1 MTDIPTETIY
11 ITNQLETMSSFG
23 VIADSLEQVYIPASV
38 SKAAEVKVGGTYEAA
53 VIPNNHPQSGATPW
67 MAVRVTQAGEDVSAV
82 VAQEDDFADVT
93 EALSEYD
100 CPIEAQHLTISPG
113 RIEKAW
119 RKGKIVRV
127 EAKQS
132 PYAEPVIL
140 WAHSMEVV

>member
-67 MAVRVTQAGEDVSAV
+67 MALRVTQAGEDVSAV
-82 VAQEDDFADVT
+82 VAQEDDFEDVLC
-93 EALSEYD
+93 AIDQYEYA
-100 CPIEAQHLTISPG
+100 ITA
-113 RIEKAW
+113 
-119 RKGKIVRV
+119 
-127 EAKQS
+127 
-132 PYAEPVIL
+132 
-140 WAHSMEVV
+140 

>member
-53 VIPNNHPQSGATPW
+53 VIPNNHPQSNATPW
-67 MAVRVTQAGEDVSAV
+67 MAVRVTQAGEDASEAMM
-82 VAQEDDFADVT
+82 QEDYFDDVIG
-93 EALSEYD
+93 ALSEHD
-100 CPIEAQHLTISPG
+100 CPMEPG
-113 RIEKAW
+113 AIGIDLPRLEKAW

-132 PYAEPVIL
+132 PHAEPVIL
-140 WAHSMEVV
+140 WAHSM

>member
-1 MTDIPTETIY
+1 MTDLPTATIY

-23 VIADSLEQVYIPASV
+23 VITDSLEQVYIPASV
-38 SKAAEVKVGGTYEAA
+38 SKAAAVEVGGTYEAQ

-67 MAVRVTQAGEDVSAV
+67 MATKVTQAGDDLSAV
-82 VAQEDDFADVT
+82 MAQEDDFADVLD
-93 EALSEYD
+93 ALGEHE
-100 CPIEAQHLTISPG
+100 CPMEPGAIGISAP
-113 RIEKAW
+113 RLEKAW

-132 PYAEPVIL
+132 PHAEAVVM